1 MNQQPVTYQQL
12 LAQQYEEN
20 AKDILVYQQND
31 YDEVEA
37 YDIQEH
43 NAKNDVGTELTNPQ
57 DFQQFGGDRGTE
69 NLISK
74 PKEYE
79 DKGTSSV
86 RRSQDIKTHIFNIDT
101 LFRPFAVGGLAP
113 TDPTLIGNQSFYDKL
128 AGVGTATSSSSHFI
142 FNLDS
147 QYKNII
153 SAKLSSLQIPNKFF
167 NLVDNRKNYYI
178 HTKKGTYET
187 DFVLAIKSIGLHP
200 RISSYRVIRLGV
212 NISPLIVGDNIEI
225 TGIIGYNG
233 THKVIESTISSVVI
247 ESESSAIAELVT
259 GLPIGTLIV
268 APNAAN
274 NLAGYTRVSVFI
286 TSVNKNPLSVFES
299 IADPI
304 ESGQTGF
311 YYSNTSIFPALNTAY
326 KNTFPDLQLS
336 YVDGFCNIINSSST
350 QTYTI
355 NLTPEVEGITP
366 AYFQPLGAMLGFFN
380 YIYEIAPA
388 NASLPAPCNFSCGQ
402 ISSCSTYGS
411 IMAENKVDMNADSY
425 IQMAIQNWENIYQ
438 QDGADSYYGVFQ
450 KIPINVQKG
459 DMIYDVVYNN
469 SIKKKFDF
477 IQPVN
482 IRYLEIYL
490 YDRLGN
496 TLLMPGVNWSM
507 VLEVEEVLNSALY
520 NKLREL

>member
-1 MNQQPVTYQQL
+1 MERQPVTYQQL

-31 YDEVEA
+31 YDEVEG

-57 DFQQFGGDRGTE
+57 EFQQFGGARGSE

-79 DKGTSSV
+79 DKGSSSV
-86 RRSQDIKTHIFNIDT
+86 RRSQDVKTHIFNIDT

-128 AGVGTATSSSSHFI
+128 STVGAATSSSSHFI

-147 QYKNII
+147 QYKNIM

-167 NLVDNRKNYYI
+167 NLVDIRKNYYI
-178 HTKKGTYET
+178 YTKKGDYG
-187 DFVLAIKSIGLHP
+187 DPFVLKIKSITLHP
-200 RISSYRVIRLGV
+200 KSSLRRIINLEV
-212 NISPLIVGDNIEI
+212 NISPLVAGDYI
-225 TGIIGYNG
+225 TIAGISGYG
-233 THKVIESTISSVVI
+233 GHLVIESTISTVTIGI
-247 ESESSAIAELVT
+247 EDYIDPVPST
-259 GLPIGTLIV
+259 TGTLLV
-268 APNAAN
+268 DPNPAN

-286 TSVNKNPLSVFES
+286 TSANKNPLSVFDAV
-299 IADPI
+299 ADDI
-304 ESGQTGF
+304 LEGETGF
-311 YYSNTSIFPALNTAY
+311 YYSNTSIFPALNKAF
-326 KNTFPDLQLS
+326 NISSMFPDLQFS
-336 YVDGFCNIINSSST
+336 YIDGFCNIANLSST
-350 QTYTI
+350 NTYTI
-355 NLTPEVEGITP
+355 NLTPEVDGIKP

-380 YIYEIAPA
+380 YIYELGPA
-388 NASLPAPCNFSCGQ
+388 NNSLPAPCNFSCGQ
-402 ISSCSTYGS
+402 ISSCSTYGTL
-411 IMAENKVDMNADSY
+411 MAENKVDMNADSY
-425 IQMAIQNWENIYQ
+425 IQLTIQNWENIYQ

-450 KIPINVQKG
+450 KVPINVPKG

-490 YDRLGN
+490 YDRLGRP
-496 TLLMPGVNWSM
+496 LLMPGVDWSM

-520 NKLREL
+520 DKLREL

>member
-1 MNQQPVTYQQL
+1 MERQPVTYQQL

-31 YDEVEA
+31 YDEVEG

-57 DFQQFGGDRGTE
+57 EFQQFGGDRGSE

-79 DKGTSSV
+79 DKGSSSV
-86 RRSQDIKTHIFNIDT
+86 RRSQDVKTHIFNIDT

-128 AGVGTATSSSSHFI
+128 STVGAATASSSHFI

-147 QYKNII
+147 QYKNVM

-178 HTKKGTYET
+178 YTKKGNY
-187 DFVLAIKSIGLHP
+187 DASFVLPVTSITVDPKVIG
-200 RISSYRVIRLGV
+200 RRVIRLGV
-212 NISPLIVGDNIEI
+212 NIGPLVSGDYINI
-225 TGIIGYNG
+225 TDIGGYG
-233 THKVIESTISSVVI
+233 SHQVIESTVSTVTI
-247 ESESSAIAELVT
+247 ESDAPSVPAAT
-259 GLPIGTLIV
+259 GTLTV
-268 APNAAN
+268 GVNPMN

-286 TSVNKNPLSVFES
+286 TSANKNPRSVFDSVQDS
-299 IADPI
+299 II
-304 ESGQTGF
+304 EGQTGF
-311 YYSNTSIFPALNTAY
+311 YYSNTSIFPALNKAFG
-326 KNTFPDLQLS
+326 NVNMFPDLQFS
-336 YVDGFCNIINSSST
+336 YVDGFCNIANISST

-355 NLTPEVEGITP
+355 NLTPEVNGISP
-366 AYFQPLGAMLGFFN
+366 AYFEPLGAMLGFFN
-380 YIYEIAPA
+380 YIYEIGPA
-388 NASLPAPCNFSCGQ
+388 NNSLPAPCNFSCGQ

-411 IMAENKVDMNADSY
+411 LMAENKVDMNADSY
-425 IQMAIQNWENIYQ
+425 IQLAIQNWENIYQ

-450 KIPINVQKG
+450 KVPINVPKG

-490 YDRLGN
+490 YDRLGHP
-496 TLLMPGVNWSM
+496 LLMPGVDWSM

-520 NKLREL
+520 DKLREL

>member
-20 AKDILVYQQND
+20 AKDILVYQQDD
-31 YDEVEA
+31 YDDVEDNA
-37 YDIQEH
+37 IQEH
-43 NAKNDVGTELTNPQ
+43 NARNDIGTELTNPQ
-57 DFQQFGGDRGTE
+57 EFQQFGGARGSE
-69 NLISK
+69 ELISK

-79 DKGTSSV
+79 DKGSSSV

-113 TDPTLIGNQSFYDKL
+113 TDPTLIGNQNFYDKL
-128 AGVGTATSSSSHFI
+128 SGVGTATSSSSHFI

-153 SAKLSSLQIPNKFF
+153 SAKLSCLQIPNKFF

-178 HTKKGTYET
+178 HTKKGTYG
-187 DFVLAIKSIGLHP
+187 DNFDIKINSIGLHP
-200 RISSYRVIRLGV
+200 KNLALRVIKLAV
-212 NISPLIVGDNIEI
+212 NVRPIVVGDTI
-225 TGIIGYNG
+225 TIGGVADYNG
-233 THKVIESTISSVVI
+233 NHTIIESTTSSVTVQ
-247 ESESSAIAELVT
+247 SYAA
-259 GLPIGTLIV
+259 PITTVAAGTLT
-268 APNAAN
+268 AYPNSADT
-274 NLAGYTRVSVFI
+274 LAGYTRVSVFI
-286 TSVNKNPLSVFES
+286 TSANKNPLSVFQS
-299 IADPI
+299 VPDDND
-304 ESGQTGF
+304 SGQTGF

-336 YVDGFCNIINSSST
+336 YVDGFCNIINTSST

-355 NLTPEVEGITP
+355 NLTPEVDGIKP

-411 IMAENKVDMNADSY
+411 RMAENKVDMNADSY
-425 IQMAIQNWENIYQ
+425 IQLTIQNWENIYQ

-450 KIPINVQKG
+450 KIPINVAKG
-459 DMIYDVVYNN
+459 DMIYDIVYNN
-469 SIKKKFDF
+469 SIKKKYDF

-490 YDRLGN
+490 YDRLGEP
-496 TLLMPGVNWSM
+496 LLMPGVDWSM

>member
-20 AKDILVYQQND
+20 AKDILVYQQDD
-31 YDEVEA
+31 YDDVEDNA
-37 YDIQEH
+37 IQEH
-43 NAKNDVGTELTNPQ
+43 NARNDIGTELTNPQ
-57 DFQQFGGDRGTE
+57 EFQQFGGARGSE
-69 NLISK
+69 ELISK

-79 DKGTSSV
+79 DKGDSSV
-86 RRSQDIKTHIFNIDT
+86 RRSQDVKTHIFNIDT

-113 TDPTLIGNQSFYDKL
+113 TDPTLIGNKNFYNLL
-128 AGVGTATSSSSHFI
+128 AGVGTATASSSHFI

-178 HTKKGTYET
+178 HTKKGTYDANFELPVT
-187 DFVLAIKSIGLHP
+187 SISLHP
-200 RISSYRVIRLGV
+200 RISGYRVIKLGV
-212 NISPLIVGDNIEI
+212 NISPLVVGNTITI
-225 TGIIGYNG
+225 TGISGYD
-233 THKVIESTISSVVI
+233 THDVIESTISTVTI
-247 ESESSAIAELVT
+247 ENST
-259 GLPIGTLIV
+259 GGVAGTGTLIV
-268 APNAAN
+268 APNATN

-286 TSVNKNPLSVFES
+286 TSANKNPLSVLES
-299 IADPI
+299 VADDT

-311 YYSNTSIFPALNTAY
+311 YYSNTSIFPALNSAY
-326 KNTFPDLQLS
+326 KNIFPDLQLS
-336 YVDGFCNIINSSST
+336 YVDGFCNIVNSSAT

-355 NLTPEVEGITP
+355 NLTPEVDGIKP

-388 NASLPAPCNFSCGQ
+388 GASLPAPCNFSCGQ

-411 IMAENKVDMNADSY
+411 VLSENKVDMNADSY
-425 IQMAIQNWENIYQ
+425 IQLAIQNWENIYQ

-469 SIKKKFDF
+469 SIKKKYDF

-490 YDRLGN
+490 YDRLGEP
-496 TLLMPGVNWSM
+496 LLMPGVDWSM